1 MGGMLNINAQVSH
14 LAQAVARLESKQ
26 GELPAQV
33 EVKKVNAVTLRN
45 GKELPEVVGK
55 QTEEEPEVSEEVGMG
70 SADEE
75 ELAQERETKK
85 KAAEKGK
92 EKLRHVEPIIP
103 FPGRMA
109 REQEKEE
116 LTELVKIFKKVEVNM
131 PLLVALRSMPRC
143 AKFLKELC
151 TRKVKYTDDAKFQV
165 GESVF
170 TVLQRDMP
178 IKCGDPGMFYIP
190 CVIGTMKVDKAML
203 DVGASINV
211 MPLSMYQDVEIGSL
225 KPTRVG
231 IQLADRS
238 NLYPEGLLE
247 DVLVKVEELIFA
259 ADFYILD
266 MGKSKAR
273 DPVMLLGRPF
283 LKTARA
289 RIDCDT
295 GKLTCQFEG
304 ETVTF
309 DIYNAMKHPADTEMV
324 KSVDIISRV
333 VEEKLPRTTLR
344 EPFDVR
350 APKLELKSL
359 PKHLKYIFLG
369 ETDTLPVIIN
379 SELTPEDESKVKKTL
394 GKYKE
399 AIGWTLADIKGISPT
414 VCMHHILLEED
425 ATPVRNPH
433 RKLNPAMKEVVMK
446 EILKLLDLGIIY
458 PVSDSRWVSPVHVV
472 PKKSGIQVVENE
484 FRELIATRLQIGW
497 RIWVAKEDQG
507 KTTFTCPFGTFAY
520 RRMPFGLCNA
530 PGTFQRCM
538 MSIFSDLLKNCI
550 EVFMDDFTVYGE
562 TFDSCLANL
571 EKVLQRCVDK
581 SLVLNYEKCH
591 FKVESCDAS
600 GYAIGAVL
608 GQKRGKESH
617 VIYYASKT
625 LNGAQISY
633 STTEKEMLAVV
644 FAFEKFRSYL
654 LGGKT
659 TVDTDHAAL
668 KYLLAKKESKPRL
681 IRWVLFLQEFD
692 VEIKDKAG
700 AQNQVA
706 DHLSRIV
713 RKKEGEPIK
722 EMFPDEQLFYAQG
735 RREYRWYADL
745 CNYLCSGYI
754 PPGYT
759 YAQKKKLTKES
770 REYIWD
776 EPYLWK
782 QCGNQMLRR
791 CIPQEEQGSILE
803 FCHSKECGGHFGHK
817 RTVAKVLECGF
828 YWPTIFKDSYMAL
841 QELPSVPKRRKHNQ
855 KE

>member
-1 MGGMLNINAQVSH
+1 MGGMQNINAQLSH
-14 LAQAVARLESKQ
+14 LAQAVAPLESKQ

-45 GKELPEVVGK
+45 GKELLEVVGK
-55 QTEEEPEVSEEVGMG
+55 KTEEEPDVSEEVGMG

-75 ELAQERETKK
+75 KLAQERETKK

-116 LTELVKIFKKVEVNM
+116 LTELVKIFKKVEVSM

-165 GESVF
+165 RESVSA
-170 TVLQRDMP
+170 VLQRDMP
-178 IKCGDPGMFYIP
+178 IKCGDPRMFYIP
-190 CVIGTMKVDKAML
+190 CVIGTMKVDKDL
-203 DVGASINV
+203 
-211 MPLSMYQDVEIGSL
+211 EIGPL
-225 KPTRVG
+225 KPTRVV

-238 NLYPEGLLE
+238 NLYPEGILE
-247 DVLVKVEELIFA
+247 DVLVKVEELIFP

-283 LKTARA
+283 LKTART

-295 GKLTCQFEG
+295 RKLTCQFEG
-304 ETVTF
+304 ETITF

-324 KSVDIISRV
+324 KSVDIISRF
-333 VEEKLPRTTLR
+333 VEEELPRTTLR

-369 ETDTLPVIIN
+369 ENDTLPVIIN

-425 ATPVRNPH
+425 ATPVRDPQ

-458 PVSDSRWVSPVHVV
+458 PVSDSRW
-472 PKKSGIQVVENE
+472 
-484 FRELIATRLQIGW
+484 
-497 RIWVAKEDQG
+497 IWVAKEDQG

-520 RRMPFGLCNA
+520 RRMLFGLCNA

-550 EVFMDDFTVYGE
+550 EVFMDDFTVYGQ

-571 EKVLQRCVDK
+571 EKLLQRRFVKDFAK
-581 SLVLNYEKCH
+581 IAQPMTRLLQNE
-591 FKVESCDAS
+591 VEW
-600 GYAIGAVL
+600 
-608 GQKRGKESH
+608 
-617 VIYYASKT
+617 
-625 LNGAQISY
+625 N
-633 STTEKEMLAVV
+633 
-644 FAFEKFRSYL
+644 
-654 LGGKT
+654 
-659 TVDTDHAAL
+659 
-668 KYLLAKKESKPRL
+668 
-681 IRWVLFLQEFD
+681 FD
-692 VEIKDKAG
+692 EDCK
-700 AQNQVA
+700 
-706 DHLSRIV
+706 
-713 RKKEGEPIK
+713 
-722 EMFPDEQLFYAQG
+722 
-735 RREYRWYADL
+735 
-745 CNYLCSGYI
+745 
-754 PPGYT
+754 
-759 YAQKKKLTKES
+759 
-770 REYIWD
+770 
-776 EPYLWK
+776 
-782 QCGNQMLRR
+782 
-791 CIPQEEQGSILE
+791 
-803 FCHSKECGGHFGHK
+803 
-817 RTVAKVLECGF
+817 
-828 YWPTIFKDSYMAL
+828 
-841 QELPSVPKRRKHNQ
+841 
-855 KE
+855 